1 MKFNFVLLLALSGLL
16 IGLLGQAVWS
26 QSQESGSIERS
37 LVLSEQDGTCVVT
50 ASPTRIQ
57 GARRNFIIRWRVIN
71 ECSRAVT
78 PGVGNFKHVD
88 ADNQAK
94 LPLDLETF
102 RPVAP
107 NSRGRIQGRVK
118 DLPEEDWGLYKY
130 DILIDGEVA
139 EDPELEIEGPRG

>member
-1 MKFNFVLLLALSGLL
+1 MKARTVLCLSAFSALVLVPL
-16 IGLLGQAVWS
+16 WS
-26 QSQESGSIERS
+26 QPQESGLISRSI
-37 LVLSEQDGTCVVT
+37 VLSEEGGSCVVS
-50 ASPTRIQ
+50 ASPTRID
-57 GARRNFIIRWRVIN
+57 GARRNFNIQWHVIN

-94 LPLDLETF
+94 LPLDLEEF
-102 RPVAP
+102 QPVAP
-107 NSRGRIQGRVK
+107 NGRGRIRGKVK